1 MFLKHIRLINYRN
14 HAELDWSPDP
24 KWNCIT
30 GLNGAG
36 KTNVLDAIY
45 MLCVLRSFQSRSEEI
60 CIQNGK
66 EFYRLESTFMRDE
79 KPYDIAIKSAKDQVR
94 TVTKNAKKYKRLS
107 EHIGQYPVLLIQP
120 VDDFKLLQSSSERR
134 KVIDGAL
141 AQTDPAYLKSLLQ
154 YNGLLKRRNALLKTI
169 HQLDD
174 SSALVLQS
182 FDQRL
187 EAHAKKLI
195 ESRAQFTD
203 KIQATLQAFYDKIAN
218 NQESIELVYVPNVTA
233 DLYADE
239 MRLAY
244 NQDIRSGRSSV
255 GPHRDDFN
263 LILNDMELKD
273 VGSQGQRKSYL
284 FALKLSL
291 YTYIADELNNK
302 PILLLDDLFDK
313 LDDQRVLNL
322 LRIINEPQFGQIF
335 MTDKDDKH
343 LLGMMDELDVSFE
356 HLKL

>member
-1 MFLKHIRLINYRN
+1 MFLKKIRLVNYRN
-14 HAELDWSPDP
+14 HAALDWQPDR

-45 MLCVLRSFQSRSEEI
+45 MLCVLRSFQSRAEEI

-66 EFYRLESTFMRDE
+66 DFYRLEGTFMRDDT
-79 KPYDIAIKSAKDQVR
+79 PYEITVKSAKNQAR
-94 TVTKNAKKYKRLS
+94 SIEKNGKKYKRLS

-120 VDDFKLLQSSSERR
+120 IDDFKLLQSSSERR
-134 KVIDGAL
+134 KIIDGAL
-141 AQTDPAYLKSLLQ
+141 AQTDPNYLDSLMQ
-154 YNGLLKRRNALLKTI
+154 YNSLLKRRNALLKSLN
-169 HQLDD
+169 QLDD
-174 SSALVLQS
+174 ASALVLES

-187 EAHAKKLI
+187 TKYATKLI
-195 ESRAQFTD
+195 HTRQEFTEQ
-203 KIQATLQAFYDKIAN
+203 IQDRLQVFYDRIAN
-218 NQESIELVYVPNVTA
+218 NHETIELVYVPKVQVQ
-233 DLYADE
+233 LYEDE

-291 YTYIADELNNK
+291 YSYIADQLNNK

-313 LDDQRVLNL
+313 LDDQRVRNL
-322 LRIINEPQFGQIF
+322 LRIINEDQFGQIF

-343 LLGMMDELDVSFE
+343 LLNMMGDLDVSFE